1 MRDYVVVSSGFPDL
15 FKELTQIFKANEQV
29 EVIMVEKAKESSL
42 LMNYDQKMKNS
53 NIFKENT

>member
-15 FKELTQIFKANEQV
+15 FKELTQIFKTNEQV
-29 EVIMVEKAKESSL
+29 EVIMVEKAKENSL